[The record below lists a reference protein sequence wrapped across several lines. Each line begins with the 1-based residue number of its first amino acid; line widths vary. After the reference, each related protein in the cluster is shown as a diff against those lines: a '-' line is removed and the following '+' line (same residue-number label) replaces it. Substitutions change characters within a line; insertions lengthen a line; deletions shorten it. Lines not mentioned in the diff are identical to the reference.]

1 MVLICVVGLLI
12 ASPFGILFANEPA
25 DSTSVALS
33 TAIAQINVE
42 YAGKLEELQAGDYD
56 QIIIDGAP
64 PDWREIVA
72 VFAVKTAG
80 TNDGVDVVT
89 LDADRVA
96 RLKEVFWE
104 MTSLSS
110 AVETIDHPDSD
121 PDDGEDDSWTETILT
136 ISITGK
142 TVDEMPGTLRLYRRT
157 ERHAG

>member
-1 MVLICVVGLLI
+1 M
-12 ASPFGILFANEPA
+12 
-25 DSTSVALS
+25 
-33 TAIAQINVE
+33 
-42 YAGKLEELQAGDYD
+42 
-56 QIIIDGAP
+56 
-64 PDWREIVA
+64 
-72 VFAVKTAG
+72 
-80 TNDGVDVVT
+80 DVVT

-142 TVDEMPGTLRLYRRT
+142 TVDEMRETLRLYRRT